1 MDIRLATTADQERL
15 YEICV
20 LTGDSGKDATGIF
33 QEPDLLGD
41 IWVGPYLQLSPEHCF
56 VLQSDEGIP
65 LGYCIATLD
74 TEAFETVAAATWWP
88 QKQLR
93 YKKPDITERE
103 SWSRDER
110 LAHLI
115 HQPLQSPTEFLA
127 EFPSHA
133 HINLV
138 PDLQGKGWGRK
149 LMAAMEDSLRSAGSQ
164 GVHLILSAK
173 NLDALAFYKAVG
185 YHVIFERPGEI
196 GVARKL

>member
-56 VLQSDEGIP
+56 VLQSDKGIP

-88 QKQLR
+88 
-93 YKKPDITERE
+93 E
-103 SWSRDER
+103 SSC
-110 LAHLI
+110 A
-115 HQPLQSPTEFLA
+115 T
-127 EFPSHA
+127 
-133 HINLV
+133 
-138 PDLQGKGWGRK
+138 
-149 LMAAMEDSLRSAGSQ
+149 RSQ
-164 GVHLILSAK
+164 I
-173 NLDALAFYKAVG
+173 
-185 YHVIFERPGEI
+185 
-196 GVARKL
+196 